1 MYQKIKYIIIA
12 TMFLLIC
19 VVVLTLDA
27 NTRYNAAKKDRNGI
41 QREQAEQIKQ
51 NYYAHQQLS
60 EQNQNTKAKQD
71 VPDDVMK
78 KFEELSANQNNAKN
92 ISMENGTEDIE
103 NEEEAYKSYRKYR
116 NNLQQ
121 DTEQNTQN
129 TQSTQTTTEKILT
142 IITLPSGYIVDSA
155 GKRLEN
161 YKIEKCF
168 KIKNDEFA
176 VISDSGSTNLSSSAY
191 VQKKFYI
198 YKKVDDT
205 YRMSNYLFETT
216 ESSGQTAPAE
226 ISLSDTEGTL
236 TVNYS
241 GTTHIKRNVDN
252 YQLKSSYLQYMSSYP
267 ALKYQEQSAEESTNN
282 AAQPAQNEQ
291 SSSVSN
297 GLQPLPQLP
306 EEK

>member
-1 MYQKIKYIIIA
+1 
-12 TMFLLIC
+12 MFLLIC

-27 NTRYNAAKKDRNGI
+27 NTRYNAAKKDRNGT

-51 NYYAHQQLS
+51 NYYAYQQLS

-78 KFEELSANQNNAKN
+78 KFEELSAKQKVSQNSSNVNDSAN
-92 ISMENGTEDIE
+92 EDE
-103 NEEEAYKSYRKYR
+103 EYNESYRKYR

-121 DTEQNTQN
+121 DTEQKTQN
-129 TQSTQTTTEKILT
+129 TQSTQTTTEKILA

-198 YKKVDDT
+198 YKKVDDA

-241 GTTHIKRNVDN
+241 GTTHIKRSVDN